1 MVVRAQATFALN
13 SATKICMVSCDIAM
27 QTDTMLAATRITHR
41 KQPAAPGRSRPAGV
55 AGILLLALAAGVA
68 LPGHSDARRELLT
81 DEAKARLKAIER
93 IHLETLALTDHGA
106 TDETGIASVAAA
118 RLKTVGYTV
127 VSDQAQPHDVT
138 VKVKC
143 EERKVWEGTVRSGG
157 DADLSDAASRLWRGP
172 ACQITYRVDGHG
184 SEWRHEV
191 RGDAPEAAAPTAAAN
206 GSKALARLA
215 DRLAADP
222 FPLLLAREWGQ
233 TARLLQALENP
244 AAPPAQKLIVI
255 DLLGDMFAVESIP
268 ALSRTLKDRDQ
279 ALVQR
284 AANALGAIGHR
295 DGIPVLLELLAH
307 QETGHRLAAI
317 NGLGRLAPLHPDS
330 GIVPA
335 LLERLPR
342 EPVPVQTEIVR
353 ALGKTTDRRILVPL
367 RALNRTVQD
376 RARSDSSPELKEL
389 KRSLGQALDQFD
401 GTHSDE

>member
-1 MVVRAQATFALN
+1 MGTFFI
-13 SATKICMVSCDIAM
+13 SPSFKQKKHSPVSLCC
-27 QTDTMLAATRITHR
+27 
-41 KQPAAPGRSRPAGV
+41 
-55 AGILLLALAAGVA
+55 ILLLALAAGWA

-93 IHLETLALTDHGA
+93 IHLEALALTDHGA
-106 TDETGIASVAAA
+106 TDAAGIASVAAA
-118 RLKTVGYTV
+118 RLNTAGYTV

-143 EERKVWEGTVRSGG
+143 EERKVWEGTARSGG
-157 DADLSDAASRLWRGP
+157 DADLSDAARLWRGP
-172 ACQITYRVDGHG
+172 ACQITYRMDGHG

-191 RGDAPEAAAPTAAAN
+191 RGDAPKISPGAPTQN
-206 GSKALARLA
+206 GSKALAQLA
-215 DRLAADP
+215 DRLASDP
-222 FPLLLAREWGQ
+222 FPLLLAGEWGQ
-233 TARLLQALENP
+233 PARLLHALENP
-244 AAPPAQKLIVI
+244 AAPSAEKLIVI

-268 ALSRTLKDRDQ
+268 ALSRTLKDRDP
-279 ALVQR
+279 ALVQH
-284 AANALGAIGHR
+284 AAGALGAIGHK

-307 QETGHRLAAI
+307 QEPDHRLAAI
-317 NGLGRLAPLHPDS
+317 RGLGRLAPLHPDS

-353 ALGKTTDRRILVPL
+353 ALGKTTDRRMLVPL
-367 RALNRTVQD
+367 RALNRAVQD

-401 GTHSDE
+401 GTHTDE